1 MAWVRA
7 WLIKLQKKCTRLA
20 AASDKVYQLLAHGW
34 WFSPGTPASS
44 TTIYRTRDEQA
55 NRYAIDVVLDD
66 LVLFNKI
73 VDMKYNVHDPFLE

>member
-1 MAWVRA
+1 MLCEEATNTNFIVFG
-7 WLIKLQKKCTRLA
+7 LTRPVLE
-20 AASDKVYQLLAHGW
+20 
-34 WFSPGTPASS
+34 P
-44 TTIYRTRDEQA
+44 TIYRTRDEQA